1 MEHRLLAW
9 LEAQPSEI
17 RSVVHCLSCA
27 NGAALYWDPW
37 TEAVVVVCSPLAA
50 HVLEHLPLDGAAI
63 AIRR

>member
-17 RSVVHCLSCA
+17 RAVVRSLAAH

-37 TEAVVVVCSPLAA
+37 NEEPVVVCGPLGS